1 MLVISIGTDYG
12 APETKQFPPWDQR
25 SFLILILI
33 RLHNNYLKYT
43 VN

>member
-25 SFLILILI
+25 SFLI